1 MQDFN
6 NQTANSVYTLFN
18 LAGCG
23 GAYLMMAGSIYYAP
37 VDFSTKGYWAMG
49 IMLLTLSLV
58 NLVKYRTDD
67 RSSQDRIRQLEDAK
81 NERLLKDFVS
91 EDD

>member
-1 MQDFN
+1 MQEFD
-6 NQTANSVYTLFN
+6 NQSANGVYTLFN

-58 NLVKYRTDD
+58 NLVKYRFDD
-67 RSSQDRIRQLEDAK
+67 RSSRDRIRQLEDAK
-81 NERLLKDFVS
+81 NERLLKDFVA